1 MRIRPYVSPVL
12 RALVLVTLLLAP
24 APAAACATCGCG
36 DPTLTTMGQGPT
48 FAGRTRFGLRLRYR
62 WDQLRAEDARVELHE
77 ARAEVSASYAFD
89 ERVSVSV
96 MAPAVLRRAAWSS
109 LRAYTVIG
117 PADVE
122 LRGRFLL
129 LRDRAFAP
137 EHLLGVTAGLGLPT
151 SIDQVDGQGR
161 RLPVDVQ
168 TGSGAFTP
176 MAGLYYMHLADPHAV
191 FASAS
196 VAVPVGGRYDETG
209 GPSLRFTVA
218 AQQRLTSWLSIR
230 EGVDARWDAPAT
242 IGERTDPRSDHFTL
256 FVSPDVL
263 LSPAPDW
270 VVSLGVRIPTLQL
283 SEQGREEGWMFLTSV
298 TVDT

>member
-1 MRIRPYVSPVL
+1 MARVVAI
-12 RALVLVTLLLAP
+12 ALVLLLP

-36 DPTLTTMGQGPT
+36 DPTLTTMGQGPA

-62 WDQLRAEDARVELHE
+62 WDRLQANGASVELHE

-89 ERVSVSV
+89 ERVSLSV

-109 LRAYTVIG
+109 LRAYTVVG

-137 EHLLGVTAGLGLPT
+137 ENVLGLTAGIGLPT
-151 SIDQVDGQGR
+151 SVDQVDGQGR

-176 MAGLYYMHLADPHAV
+176 MVGLVYMHLADPHAV
-191 FASAS
+191 FASAT
-196 VAVPVGGRYDETG
+196 VAVPLGGRYDETV
-209 GPSLRFTVA
+209 GPSLRLSVA
-218 AQQRLTSWLSIR
+218 AQQRLTSWLTIR
-230 EGVDARWDAPAT
+230 EGLDARWDAPAR
-242 IGERTDPRSDHFTL
+242 IGDGTDPRSDHLTL

-263 LSPAPDW
+263 FAPEPDW
-270 VVSLGVRIPTLQL
+270 VIALGVRIPTLQL
-283 SEQGREEGWMFLTSV
+283 SEQGREEGWMILSSI
-298 TVDT
+298 TVDA